1 MSLIFLQSITFTE
14 GEKELTLYLS
24 EDQKA
29 PLIILNLYENK
40 LDPIFNLYPK
50 QEANFNL
57 LTIHNLN
64 WYQDLVPWDSVSI
77 FKGDEPFVGKADH
90 YLKLLTDLIIPK
102 VLSKHNLKPQYLALG
117 GYSLAGLF
125 ATYASFKCD
134 LFTKI
139 ASMSGSLWYP
149 NFIEFVK
156 EHHTSENL
164 KEAFFSIGNENV
176 KRNPFLCHTKEKTL
190 EIAEIFKERGIKTS
204 FIQNEGGHQHQV
216 PLRVKQGLDFLI
228 SNQT

>member
-1 MSLIFLQSITFTE
+1 MHLIFNKILTSTE
-14 GEKELTLYLS
+14 EQKELNLYLA
-24 EDQKA
+24 EDPKL
-29 PLIILNLYENK
+29 PLIILNLYESNQDSLFK
-40 LDPIFNLYPK
+40 LYPT
-50 QEANFNL
+50 QQANFNL

-64 WYQDLVPWDSVSI
+64 WYQDLVPWDSESI
-77 FKGDEPFVGKADH
+77 FKGDEPFVGKADL

-102 VLSKHNLKPQYLALG
+102 VLTEHNLKPQYFALG

-176 KRNPFLCHTKEKTL
+176 KRNPFLCHTKEKTF
-190 EIAEIFKERGIKTS
+190 EIAEIFKERGVKTS

>member
-1 MSLIFLQSITFTE
+1 MSLTFLQSLTFTY

-40 LDPIFNLYPK
+40 LESLFNLYPK

-57 LTIHNLN
+57 LTIHKLN

-139 ASMSGSLWYP
+139 ASMSGSLCLNWQRKYQTQSLFMP
-149 NFIEFVK
+149 HQGKNLRDCRNFQR
-156 EHHTSENL
+156 SWN
-164 KEAFFSIGNENV
+164 
-176 KRNPFLCHTKEKTL
+176 
-190 EIAEIFKERGIKTS
+190 
-204 FIQNEGGHQHQV
+204 
-216 PLRVKQGLDFLI
+216 
-228 SNQT
+228 

>member
-1 MSLIFLQSITFTE
+1 MHLIFNKILTSTE
-14 GEKELTLYLS
+14 EQKELNLYLA
-24 EDQKA
+24 EDPKL
-29 PLIILNLYENK
+29 PLIILNLYESNQDSLFK
-40 LDPIFNLYPK
+40 LYPT
-50 QEANFNL
+50 QQANFNL

-64 WYQDLVPWDSVSI
+64 WYQDLVPWDSESI
-77 FKGDEPFVGKADH
+77 FKGDEPFVGKADL
-90 YLKLLTDLIIPK
+90 YLKLLTALIIPK
-102 VLSKHNLKPQYLALG
+102 VLTEHNLKPQYFALG

-176 KRNPFLCHTKEKTL
+176 KRNPFLCHTKEKTF
-190 EIAEIFKERGIKTS
+190 EIAEIFKERGVKTS